1 MRSSYTVGIA
11 QFPGRQPGHNVMLS
25 VKLLCA
31 AVGGSP
37 TSPHALMSR
46 EREGE
51 RGATNLPTVSHHLLS
66 GNASDG
72 LLVKDRLA
80 IPIFTLQKCHLC
92 CYRLDIQRVIRVRS
106 RLLLS
111 GEALGKLGPKGCANE
126 CISWQGSVIEDRK
139 WHTVGSPYGMRL
151 FIFQHYRKTN

>member
-1 MRSSYTVGIA
+1 MRSPYTVGIA
-11 QFPGRQPGHNVMLS
+11 QFPGRQPGRNVMLS

-46 EREGE
+46 LERERE

-80 IPIFTLQKCHLC
+80 IPIFTLQK
-92 CYRLDIQRVIRVRS
+92 
-106 RLLLS
+106 
-111 GEALGKLGPKGCANE
+111 
-126 CISWQGSVIEDRK
+126 
-139 WHTVGSPYGMRL
+139 
-151 FIFQHYRKTN
+151 